1 MQISAPTIVC
11 CNSAVLNFIG
21 NISSVLKNDSL
32 PILIHT
38 HILVHT
44 HAHTSLHT
52 HTFWRAWLY
61 RVERKVCYRKNCPPW
76 ASYRPVPS
84 LGSPEIHRRA
94 LFLFEFL
101 SWPHSYGHSFP
112 YTPPSILNSFL
123 FFLQALAYCL

>member
-61 RVERKVCYRKNCPPW
+61 TEWRERFAIERT
-76 ASYRPVPS
+76 
-84 LGSPEIHRRA
+84 A
-94 LFLFEFL
+94 LPGLHTGL
-101 SWPHSYGHSFP
+101 S
-112 YTPPSILNSFL
+112 
-123 FFLQALAYCL
+123 QALDLLRFTGELCSCLSFYLGLIHMGIPSPTHLLLS